1 MRSDGSSALEQL
13 QDTPSEFDEDSPDFV
28 TDDVNALNLSTLRHS
43 SYVGSSSISAALK
56 VMSILCPAIKKH
68 SNLPQIDSPYE
79 RFDRDA
85 SDSFSLSITREVEVE
100 SVEAYFCHVHVL
112 VPMIDEKQFR
122 ANFASGARVDAPWL
136 SLVNMVFALGSIA
149 AMTCLD
155 TVHTVF
161 YQRAKRYLGL
171 DSFGSGRMETIQA
184 LALMGGFYLHYCNRW
199 DLSSCVSER
208 VTNMLEFCEIMLTL
222 GLQGQTWLLPSLEQP
237 CAWRVH

>member
-1 MRSDGSSALEQL
+1 MSRKDLIDLILSASSQSPGCPIESPSLVRTEGSSALEQL

-28 TDDVNALNLSTLRHS
+28 TDDVNALNLSALRHS

-79 RFDRDA
+79 R
-85 SDSFSLSITREVEVE
+85 SDKDTIEAFSSTITREIELA
-100 SVEAYFCHVHVL
+100 SVEAYFAHVHVL

-122 ANFASGARVDAPWL
+122 ANFASGVRVDAPWL
-136 SLVNMVFALGSIA
+136 SLLNMVFALGSIA

-155 TVHTVF
+155 TYHTVF
-161 YQRAKRYLGL
+161 YSRAKRYLGL

-184 LALMGGFYLHYCNRW
+184 LALMGGFYLHYCNR
-199 DLSSCVSER
+199 
-208 VTNMLEFCEIMLTL
+208 
-222 GLQGQTWLLPSLEQP
+222 
-237 CAWRVH
+237 

>member
-1 MRSDGSSALEQL
+1 MSRKELIDLILGASPQATEGQLESPTLVRSEGSSALEQL

-28 TDDVNALNLSTLRHS
+28 TDDVNALNLSALRHS

-79 RFDRDA
+79 R
-85 SDSFSLSITREVEVE
+85 SDKDTAESIYSSISREIEVA
-100 SVEAYFCHVHVL
+100 SVEAYFAHVHVL

-122 ANFASGARVDAPWL
+122 ANYASGMRADAPWL
-136 SLVNMVFALGSIA
+136 SLLNMVFALGSIA

-161 YQRAKRYLGL
+161 YSRAKRYLGL

-184 LALMGGFYLHYCNRW
+184 LALMGGFYLHYCNR
-199 DLSSCVSER
+199 
-208 VTNMLEFCEIMLTL
+208 
-222 GLQGQTWLLPSLEQP
+222 
-237 CAWRVH
+237 